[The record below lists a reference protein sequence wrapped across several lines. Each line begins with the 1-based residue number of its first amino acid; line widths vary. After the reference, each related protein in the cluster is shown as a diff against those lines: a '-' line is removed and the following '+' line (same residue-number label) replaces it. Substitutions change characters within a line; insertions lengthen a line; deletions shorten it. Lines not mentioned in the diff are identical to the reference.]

1 MGVYRRVWNHWPMLD
16 RLHPASAATMVSTA
30 ADAPAG
36 ADGQQMDQPSSPPPA
51 ATPSD
56 EPAAQTSAENSNHTP
71 TAPASSP
78 PPQNGHVADA
88 PSGVSEPPP
97 REPSSPLSQLK
108 HRFTEKADSV
118 KEKKPAG
125 GFDRTPL
132 PDFPAGLTVRI
143 TFHGATNLPRGDF
156 TTASSDPF
164 VHATLTA
171 DVPRRHKEDPPLTF
185 RTRTQRRTTEPEWE
199 QAWVVANVPRTGFKL
214 KCRIYDEDYPD
225 NDDRLGNVTYV
236 ARRLDE
242 AWEGV
247 ARRNFQAKKRVGSK
261 RAYLVKALESAFTRN
276 GSLTPRLTLSVEVLG
291 RSDGPGAQMY
301 TVGPT
306 TFVQHFS
313 PMIGRLTGTKVNK
326 DEVKDGQADVG
337 EASGAGKEGDA
348 GQDAEKNK
356 EADDGQTKKYDFQAC
371 EMQLQGPVP
380 PWLYHRFVE
389 FSRFVAP
396 MFSSRG
402 LRGKIMNK
410 VLHKQHRR
418 VYNFDQ
424 STKYG
429 AFEPCSTEAALQF
442 LRLAHFDEGGRVFT
456 YVLTLDGLFR
466 FTETGKEFGIDM
478 LSKHTMHS
486 DVTTYIACS
495 GEFFIRRSERPPQDA
510 DADAAPKPDPDT
522 DSQEPATH
530 PPSDV
535 PDGPPASPPPS
546 DPRLYQLVI
555 DNDSGTY
562 RPDKSCLPGL
572 EEFLSK
578 NFPGLGI
585 SALHWEDEDLKAMKA
600 AQHEAKKKEGGGR
613 VRMVLNRSPSSSSFS
628 SSDESRLSDMGYD
641 DGDDAN
647 AGRPARKTKKELA
660 WDLLENPGRIREIGG
675 QALGGGGG
683 SGSASGPAVK
693 PAAAPDVLVE
703 GEKKAASAAP

>member
-1 MGVYRRVWNHWPMLD
+1 
-16 RLHPASAATMVSTA
+16 MVSTVT
-30 ADAPAG
+30 DAPAG
-36 ADGQQMDQPSSPPPA
+36 ADEQQTDQPSNPPPV
-51 ATPSD
+51 ATPSN
-56 EPAAQTSAENSNHTP
+56 EPTAQASAENNSHTP
-71 TAPASSP
+71 AAPAPTSSP
-78 PPQNGHVADA
+78 SPQNGHVADA
-88 PSGVSEPPP
+88 PSGVNSPP
-97 REPSSPLSQLK
+97 RPPRQPSSPLSVASHLK
-108 HRFTEKADSV
+108 HRFAEKADSV

-125 GFDRTPL
+125 GFDTTPL

-156 TTASSDPF
+156 ATASSDPF

-171 DVPRRHKEDPPLTF
+171 DVPRRHKEDPALTF
-185 RTRTQRRTTEPEWE
+185 RTRTLRRTTEPEWE
-199 QAWVVANVPRTGFKL
+199 QEWVVANVPRTGFKL

-225 NDDRLGNVTYV
+225 SDDRLGNVTYV
-236 ARRLDE
+236 ARRVDE

-247 ARRNFQAKKRVGSK
+247 RRRNFQVKKRVGSK
-261 RAYLVKALESAFTRN
+261 RAYLVKVVESAFTRN

-326 DEVKDGQADVG
+326 DEVKDEQPDVG
-337 EASGAGKEGDA
+337 EASSADK
-348 GQDAEKNK
+348 K
-356 EADDGQTKKYDFQAC
+356 EADTNQDSEKHKETDGRQTKKYDFQAC

-380 PWLYHRFVE
+380 PRLYHRYVE

-424 STKYG
+424 STRYG
-429 AFEPCSTEAALQF
+429 VFAPCSAEAALQF
-442 LRLAHFDEGGRVFT
+442 LRLAHFDEGGRIFT
-456 YVLTLDGLFR
+456 YVLTLDGLLR

-495 GEFFIRRSERPPQDA
+495 GEFFIRRRERPPQDA
-510 DADAAPKPDPDT
+510 DADAAPAPDPDPDS
-522 DSQEPATH
+522 DSQAPATH
-530 PPSDV
+530 PPADV
-535 PDGPPASPPPS
+535 PDGPPASPPPP

-562 RPDKSCLPGL
+562 RPDKSCLPEL
-572 EEFLSK
+572 KDFLSR

-585 SALHWEDEDLKAMKA
+585 SALHWEDDDLKAMKA

-628 SSDESRLSDMGYD
+628 SSDESRLSDMDYG
-641 DGDDAN
+641 DGDDDGN
-647 AGRPARKTKKELA
+647 GAGPARKTKKELA

-683 SGSASGPAVK
+683 GGGSGSGPAKK
-693 PAAAPDVLVE
+693 PAAAPE
-703 GEKKAASAAP
+703 APAEENKPASAPLNSTTT